1 MEIIIGILF
10 VFWFLGAIAGG
21 ATGWTNESKR

>member
-1 MEIIIGILF
+1 MEIIFGAI
-10 VFWFLGAIAGG
+10 VVMWFLGALLGG

>member
-1 MEIIIGILF
+1 MEIIVGALF
-10 VFWFLGAIAGG
+10 IMWFLGALLGG

>member
-1 MEIIIGILF
+1 MEII
-10 VFWFLGAIAGG
+10 LGAIIIMWVLGALLGG